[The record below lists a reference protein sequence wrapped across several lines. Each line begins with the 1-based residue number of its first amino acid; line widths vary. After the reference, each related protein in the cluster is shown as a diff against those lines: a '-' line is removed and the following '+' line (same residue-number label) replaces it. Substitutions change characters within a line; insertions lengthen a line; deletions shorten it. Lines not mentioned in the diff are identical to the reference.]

1 MSVRDTNVSLTYLL
15 RNNLKNMLK
24 KVKVKVVLRFLRLK
38 KKNQLEFTIRNKIRQ
53 NIKQL
58 KNPKPNPLSF

>member
-38 KKNQLEFTIRNKIRQ
+38 KKTN
-53 NIKQL
+53 
-58 KNPKPNPLSF
+58 LSSL